1 MKKLSG
7 KWYWYSELNFTG
19 KLIHELFPWT
29 VKKKKTPVTWQYH
42 FRVKSVSGFTTPL
55 VSNDPYQGVLVWFLQ
70 HGLKRL
76 AESVISNGF
85 TLLQSHDQSAGDSID
100 FVLGGT
106 SSHQSWRMTAPK
118 DAVTSCAWRLCTLL
132 LCLDHPF
139 LYLLSEQMD
148 KKLFNIIKGCLL
160 KQEI

>member
-1 MKKLSG
+1 MESG
-7 KWYWYSELNFTG
+7 IDIQNLILQANSYMNYS
-19 KLIHELFPWT
+19 HELL
-29 VKKKKTPVTWQYH
+29 KKKKTPVIWQYH

-85 TLLQSHDQSAGDSID
+85 TLLQSHDQSAGDSIG
-100 FVLGGT
+100 LRIGGT
-106 SSHQSWRMTAPK
+106 SSHQSWRMSSPQR
-118 DAVTSCAWRLCTLL
+118 CCHL
-132 LCLDHPF
+132 LCLTSVYPAPLPGPRF

-148 KKLFNIIKGCLL
+148 KKLFNTIKGCLL